1 MICIVQKLLLEKM
14 RRRDTDGSLCFGLVA
29 RCVAGDYVAV
39 TAEISLHDL
48 RVASQDAWTY
58 VVLPMRS
65 VAEDQHVAD
74 VTVTIKAHA
83 VLPHIWSNQ
92 S

>member
-1 MICIVQKLLLEKM
+1 VSLQKLLVEKM
-14 RRRDTDGSLCFGLVA
+14 QNRDTAASLCFGLVA
-29 RCVAGDYVAV
+29 RCTPGDYVAV
-39 TAEISLHDL
+39 TAEISLHDV
-48 RVASQDAWTY
+48 RIASQDAWTN

-65 VAEDQHVAD
+65 VAEDVHVAD

-83 VLPHIWSNQ
+83 VLQNIWSNK